1 MIQKEQMQLDVL
13 RTLAKTDELMRANQM
28 NMEVSALAPAL
39 LGLVGIGAGVLKVYR
54 WVAGVV
60 SGLLPHS
67 RHENSR
73 AAELR
78 WFAKGLRR
86 LDQSF
91 LCGPESLCCVAPPP
105 SYRWGGGQ
113 QDQGQRW
120 RSGVGVG
127 RQLLLL
133 VQLMAVADD
142 NPFSYTD
149 DGMMELIRK
158 YTIDPLCA
166 APFLGICWIVL
177 LIGCA
182 CSARPGRATGAVAR
196 VRGEARRRGT
206 NVPVVCLPRAAER
219 RRVAADERHRA
230 QQVKRLK

>member
-39 LGLVGIGAGVLKVYR
+39 LGLLGMGAGALKVYR
-54 WVAGVV
+54 WFAGAV
-60 SGLLPHS
+60 SSLLPHS

-86 LDQSF
+86 LDHSF
-91 LCGPESLCCVAPPP
+91 LCGPESLCRVAPPP

-113 QDQGQRW
+113 DEGQRW
-120 RSGVGVG
+120 RVGVGVG

-133 VQLMAVADD
+133 LQLMAVAND

-149 DGMMELIRK
+149 DGMMELICKHTQPTTR
-158 YTIDPLCA
+158 DPY
-166 APFLGICWIVL
+166 
-177 LIGCA
+177 
-182 CSARPGRATGAVAR
+182 RPRSLTESVMHFF
-196 VRGEARRRGT
+196 VI
-206 NVPVVCLPRAAER
+206 
-219 RRVAADERHRA
+219 
-230 QQVKRLK
+230 